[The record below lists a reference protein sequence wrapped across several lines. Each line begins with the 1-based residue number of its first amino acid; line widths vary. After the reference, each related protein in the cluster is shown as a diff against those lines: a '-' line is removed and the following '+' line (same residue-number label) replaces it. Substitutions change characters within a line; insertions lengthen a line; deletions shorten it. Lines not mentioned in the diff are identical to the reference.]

1 MTLSC
6 TNCQS
11 EFENWYSRGRCLD
24 CGSQL
29 RDDTTGALIPLPT
42 DTENVQGGSRRLPTE
57 SDGFGEYTLDAWIAQ
72 RDSLVVVTSNEVPG
86 HDSVT
91 YHGDVMGITVLARNV
106 VSNIGANMRQF
117 IGGEV
122 GAYVKMLT
130 DGRKVALTRMRTEAL
145 RYGAN
150 AVIAMRL
157 DANQI
162 SDVMTEL
169 IACGT
174 AVTVRPHHE
183 PHETDS

>member
-1 MTLSC
+1 L
-6 TNCQS
+6 
-11 EFENWYSRGRCLD
+11 LD
-24 CGSQL
+24 V
-29 RDDTTGALIPLPT
+29 TTGELIPLPAE
-42 DTENVQGGSRRLPTE
+42 TENGQGGSNQSFEE
-57 SDGFGEYTLDAWIAQ
+57 SENNHEDTLDAWIEE
-72 RDSLVVVTSNEVPG
+72 RDLLIVVTSNEVPG
-86 HDSVT
+86 YESVT

-130 DGRKVALTRMRTEAL
+130 DGRKVALTRMRSEAMKC
-145 RYGAN
+145 GAN

-169 IACGT
+169 IAYGT
-174 AVTVRPHHE
+174 AVTIRPRHE
-183 PHETDS
+183 LHQPE

>member
-1 MTLSC
+1 MTFSC

-29 RDDTTGALIPLPT
+29 RDDTTGALIPLPAEI
-42 DTENVQGGSRRLPTE
+42 ENVQGVSSQSLTA
-57 SDGFGEYTLDAWIAQ
+57 SVKNGEDTLDAWIEQ

-86 HDSVT
+86 YESVT

-145 RYGAN
+145 KCGAN

-169 IACGT
+169 IAYGT
-174 AVTVRPHHE
+174 AVTIRPRRELHQPE
-183 PHETDS
+183 

>member
-1 MTLSC
+1 MTLLC

-29 RDDTTGALIPLPT
+29 KNDTTGELVPVPI
-42 DTENVQGGSRRLPTE
+42 EVQNDQGRSNQSYSE
-57 SDGFGEYTLDAWIAQ
+57 SDGNHEDALDAWIAQ
-72 RDSLVVVTSNEVPG
+72 RDALIVVTSNEVPG
-86 HDSVT
+86 YESMT
-91 YHGDVMGITVLARNV
+91 FHGDVMGITVLARNV

-130 DGRKVALTRMRTEAL
+130 DGRKVALTRMRSEAL
-145 RYGAN
+145 RCGAN

-169 IACGT
+169 IAYGT
-174 AVTVRPHHE
+174 AVTIRPRNE
-183 PHETDS
+183 PHQAE